1 MVPKFKELIMQTEG
15 GDKNMENW
23 TIKQNIQ
30 QRCDHIWW
38 RESGKFLGKSGIKL
52 GSKWYMESP

>member
-1 MVPKFKELIMQTEG
+1 
-15 GDKNMENW
+15 MENW

-30 QRCDHIWW
+30 QRGDHIWW
-38 RESGKFLGKSGIKL
+38 RESGKFLEKSGIKL